1 MKTKEIIKGY
11 KGFDKD
17 LKCRG
22 FQYKEGKTY
31 ETDKKPIRCT
41 ENGFHLCENPL
52 DTWSYYPLNS
62 RNQYHLVEGSGDVSQ
77 SENGDSKIAV
87 QKIKINTAVSLF
99 DMIRIGVDII
109 LKKVK
114 ATTGCSAHAATTGD
128 NAHAATTGYYAHAA
142 TTGCSAHAATTG
154 NSAHAA
160 TTGDYAHAATTG
172 YYAHAATTGYSAHAA
187 TTGYYAHAATTGNYA
202 HAATT
207 GYYAHAATTGN
218 YAHAATT
225 GYSAHAA
232 TTGDNAHA
240 ATTGNYAHAATTGY
254 SAHAAT
260 TGDNAIA
267 AGIGMNNKAKA
278 NLGSWIVLSEYD
290 DNYILKC
297 VKTVRVD
304 GKKILPDTWY
314 MLKNRQFIK
323 SE

>member
-17 LKCRG
+17 LKCIG
-22 FQYKEGKTY
+22 FQYKEGEIY
-31 ETDKKPIRCT
+31 ETDKKPVRCT
-41 ENGFHLCENPL
+41 KNGFHLCENPL
-52 DTWSYYPLNS
+52 DTWIYYPLNS
-62 RNQYHLVEGSGDVSQ
+62 GNKYHSVEGSGDVSRA
-77 SENGDSKIAV
+77 ENEDSKVAV
-87 QKIKINTAVSLF
+87 QKIKINAVVSLF

-114 ATTGCSAHAATTGD
+114 ATTGD
-128 NAHAATTGYYAHAA
+128 FAHAATTGY
-142 TTGCSAHAATTG
+142 SAHAATTG

-160 TTGDYAHAATTG
+160 TTGDFAHAATTG
-172 YYAHAATTGYSAHAA
+172 HSAHAATTGDFAHAATTGYSAHAA
-187 TTGYYAHAATTGNYA
+187 TTGYSAHAATTGHSA

-207 GYYAHAATTGN
+207 GD
-218 YAHAATT
+218 
-225 GYSAHAA
+225 SAHAA
-232 TTGDNAHA
+232 TTGDN
-240 ATTGNYAHAATTGY
+240 TI
-254 SAHAAT
+254 S
-260 TGDNAIA
+260 

-290 DNYILKC
+290 DNYNLKC
-297 VKTVRVD
+297 VKTAKVD